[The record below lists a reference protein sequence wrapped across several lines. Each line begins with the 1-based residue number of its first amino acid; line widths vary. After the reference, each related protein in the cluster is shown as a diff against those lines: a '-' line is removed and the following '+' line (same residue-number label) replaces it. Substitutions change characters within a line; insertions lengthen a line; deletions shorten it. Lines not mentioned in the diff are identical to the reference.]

1 MYYVYILKCKDG
13 NIYTGCTNDLK
24 DRVERHNK
32 GQVSA
37 TKERR
42 PIELTN
48 YTAFRDKY
56 NAYKFEIYLK
66 SGSGRAFIK
75 KHFTYEKF

>member
-13 NIYTGCTNDLK
+13 NIYTGCTSDLK

-32 GQVSA
+32 GQVPA
-37 TKERR
+37 TVERR
-42 PIELTN
+42 PVELIN
-48 YTAFRDKY
+48 YTAFKNKY
-56 NAYKFEIYLK
+56 KAFEFEIYLK

-75 KHFTYEKF
+75 KHF

>member
-1 MYYVYILKCKDG
+1 MYYVYILKCKDS

-24 DRVERHNK
+24 DRIERHNK
-32 GQVSA
+32 GHVLA

-42 PIELTN
+42 PVQLMS
-48 YTAFRDKY
+48 YTAFKDKY
-56 NAYKFEIYLK
+56 KAFEFEIYLK

-75 KHFTYEKF
+75 KHL